1 MELNILDYLVSHG
14 GSAPYGDIL
23 NAFPTFLDTKGVLLL
38 LKKGGYIDG
47 PLTSSSSVSITVL
60 GRGYLS
66 KLQERKNQQQCV
78 EDQHDKQH
86 RTDVWLAALAA
97 IFSGLSLLLTV
108 FQHFGLF

>member
-1 MELNILDYLVSHG
+1 MELNILDYLVAHG

-23 NAFPTFLDTKGVLLL
+23 NAFSDFSETDGTLKL
-38 LKKGGYIDG
+38 LKRDGYIRG
-47 PLTSSSSVSITVL
+47 TFSSLSLVSITDH

-108 FQHFGLF
+108 LQHFGLF